1 MGKVDS
7 FQTLKGHVE
16 IDETYFGGYRPRSQ
30 GGKDAKTIIMGM
42 KERGGRIET
51 VIIPNVQTAT
61 LRPIVLDSVEKG
73 STVSTDELAAYKLLK
88 GDGYVHG
95 AVDHSRGEYAW
106 KDHASGTTFST
117 NGTESFWKLFK
128 DSVNGTHIHIS
139 SKHLDRY
146 LGEFSFRSNFRQM
159 RNAMF
164 DLLVAAL

>member
-1 MGKVDS
+1 
-7 FQTLKGHVE
+7 
-16 IDETYFGGYRPRSQ
+16 
-30 GGKDAKTIIMGM
+30 
-42 KERGGRIET
+42 
-51 VIIPNVQTAT
+51 
-61 LRPIVLDSVEKG
+61 
-73 STVSTDELAAYKLLK
+73 
-88 GDGYVHG
+88 VHG
-95 AVDHSRGEYAW
+95 AVDHSRKEWAW
-106 KDHASGTTFST
+106 TDHQTGTRFST